1 MFAAMGKAGT
11 TACDT
16 SDVFHNG
23 NGALFRWLLN
33 NASLQEARFALCG
46 VASVRSFCVRQ
57 IHM

>member
-16 SDVFHNG
+16 RDVFHNC
-23 NGALFRWLLN
+23 NDALFRWLLN
-33 NASLQEARFALCG
+33 NASLQEARLALCG
-46 VASVRSFCVRQ
+46 VAGVRSVCVRQ